1 MDKVH
6 DVSNNVRQYLRDLEN
21 ENRILKEENRQFRI
35 VFPRFEKKLKDLE
48 KENQELKDKI
58 NKLEK
63 RLRIYENP
71 HTPPSKQRFKKG
83 GDGKNHFSGKRGAPK
98 GHKGASRKT
107 PEPGEVIPVPSNYCP
122 ECGCDPGVPKGFET
136 VTVEELPPPQ
146 KIKVTQYELCTYECP
161 HCGLKFTSK
170 HKDCPQKGIFGVNLL
185 TQITTLKYHL
195 RGVLRKIQD
204 FLKYVY
210 DFDIS
215 STGIHNVLLR
225 VGEACK
231 HEYGKIQQRLQ
242 MANWVYEDETGIRVN
257 GENWWLWIFRT
268 DSDDV
273 LVVIRDSR
281 GRKVLEEIYDG
292 NFDIPGITDGWSAY
306 SILSILQRC
315 WAHLLRDVDDFKEKS
330 DKGMELSNEIHRK
343 FKKLKDFLGKD
354 PSIDKRKKQKIIWD
368 KEISELVEKYNQF
381 DELHKPVTYIKNGLG
396 RWYTCLL
403 YPGMEPTNNL
413 GEQTIRENVIMEK
426 IIGMFRS
433 TKGAENYQYIAS
445 MFATWKLQGKNIF
458 EELKILLR
466 RELCLS
472 YA

>member
-1 MDKVH
+1 MQRIKELEYKIK
-6 DVSNNVRQYLRDLEN
+6 NLEN
-21 ENRILKEENRQFRI
+21 ENKELKGENR
-35 VFPRFEKKLKDLE
+35 
-48 KENQELKDKI
+48 ELKDKI
-58 NKLEK
+58 DGLEK
-63 RLRIYENP
+63 KLRIYENP
-71 HTPPSKQRFKKG
+71 HTPSSKQRFKG
-83 GDGKNHFSGKRGAPK
+83 NSGSDSPSNKRRGAPK
-98 GHKGASRKT
+98 GHKGATRKT
-107 PEPGEVIPVPSNYCP
+107 PEPDEIIPVPSDHCP
-122 ECGCDPGVPKGFET
+122 GCGCDPGVPKGFET

-146 KIKVTQYELCTYECP
+146 KIEVIQYELYTYECP
-161 HCGLKFTSK
+161 HCGLNFSSK

-204 FLKYVY
+204 YLKYVY

-215 STGIHNVLLR
+215 STGIHDVLLR
-225 VGEACK
+225 VGKACK

-281 GRKVLEEIYDG
+281 GRKVLEEILDG

-330 DKGMELSNEIHRK
+330 EKGMELSNEIHRK

-354 PSIDKRKKQKIIWD
+354 PPMDERKKQKITWD
-368 KEISELVEKYNQF
+368 KETSELVEKYSQF

-396 RWYTCLL
+396 
-403 YPGMEPTNNL
+403 
-413 GEQTIRENVIMEK
+413 
-426 IIGMFRS
+426 
-433 TKGAENYQYIAS
+433 
-445 MFATWKLQGKNIF
+445 
-458 EELKILLR
+458 
-466 RELCLS
+466 
-472 YA
+472 